1 MGYLRYGSNTSEN
14 AIKYIEKYF
23 SKADIKY
30 KHIGKLLYE
39 MWRHGT
45 VHEFAPKA
53 LKHSRYKYIIAW
65 QTNNESKKENRECHL
80 ECFKVQGYQ
89 DIYLLNINLFELVD
103 NLIFSIKELTSELKM
118 NSILAKEVQI
128 TFNKLLIPIRIKDLP
143 KKGKRIKRNLNLQMT
158 RAIKSQKREVNKGQ
172 VI

>member
-1 MGYLRYGSNTSEN
+1 M
-14 AIKYIEKYF
+14 
-23 SKADIKY
+23 
-30 KHIGKLLYE
+30 
-39 MWRHGT
+39 
-45 VHEFAPKA
+45 
-53 LKHSRYKYIIAW
+53 
-65 QTNNESKKENRECHL
+65 